1 MAKKIVSGIS
11 QSAWDALL
19 IALFLW
25 AVSKHQSW
33 YSEMKADNLLLPA
46 KLSIY
51 ACKVLYIDKIG
62 LPYGLIEDLLVR
74 QTWLL
79 CIDKIGLPY
88 SLIEDLQAILVTLS
102 SINNIR

>member
-1 MAKKIVSGIS
+1 MAKIIVSGIS
-11 QSAWDALL
+11 QSATFAWVTLL
-19 IALFLW
+19 IALILW

-79 CIDKIGLPY
+79 CIDKIGLP
-88 SLIEDLQAILVTLS
+88 
-102 SINNIR
+102 